1 MKIKSLIVILGV
13 IFCDLLSAKTITT
26 NTALVIDAPDWL
38 KSVDVRK
45 VSESI
50 ERKLEWSTRRINVH
64 FHRSQK
70 DFSKIHNFGSRPT
83 AVTISTKEKSVI
95 HLGPKVTKKNFA
107 QIYGHEL
114 VHVIINQKYRGAIPK
129 WLEEGLAN
137 FYAKKGK
144 VDYKWLSRFPV
155 PSSIEALSH
164 PFQGDYEKIS

>member
-1 MKIKSLIVILGV
+1 M
-13 IFCDLLSAKTITT
+13 
-26 NTALVIDAPDWL
+26 
-38 KSVDVRK
+38 
-45 VSESI
+45 
-50 ERKLEWSTRRINVH
+50 
-64 FHRSQK
+64 
-70 DFSKIHNFGSRPT
+70 
-83 AVTISTKEKSVI
+83 TISTKEKSVI

-155 PSSIEALSH
+155 PSSIETLSH
-164 PFQGDYEKIS
+164 PFQGDYEKISYRYMVSQALVEMLDKKCKIERLVQLSVERKMEDYIKTFCEIPDLSKALGDWIQKKRKLAHK